1 MTSVHAG
8 CCMAYFFLGFWAFAC
23 CIFFRR
29 WANLVAGF
37 RGAWRWFLDMLV
49 VLRLNSTVGGQES
62 VEWRW
67 RTMAMYAKSLIVMLL
82 IALPAAVPA
91 TAEPPD
97 ESALKQTY
105 DAFVELLDHRS
116 LAEDYL
122 GAVRNLDSPD
132 SKMQTVGIKTL
143 AATDEVKVIPWIVSF
158 LDSEDQHVRIHA
170 GLSLNAI
177 VASHQLKRRDR
188 SQSEKIVILPPGP
201 GDTDLKP
208 MSWVI
213 LKMLR
218 LPDDGNTHAYAA
230 NMIGYL
236 SLEEYATELR
246 GLLDSR
252 HAAVTQAARWA
263 LEMIGAPLTS
273 TPAPRCP

>member
-1 MTSVHAG
+1 
-8 CCMAYFFLGFWAFAC
+8 
-23 CIFFRR
+23 
-29 WANLVAGF
+29 
-37 RGAWRWFLDMLV
+37 
-49 VLRLNSTVGGQES
+49 
-62 VEWRW
+62 
-67 RTMAMYAKSLIVMLL
+67 MLL
-82 IALPAAVPA
+82 IALPAAVD
-91 TAEPPD
+91 TAAGKPD
-97 ESALKQTY
+97 HETTLKQTY
-105 DAFVELLDHRS
+105 DAFVKSLDHRR
-116 LAEDYL
+116 LAKDYP

-132 SKMQTVGIKTL
+132 PKMQTVGIKTL
-143 AATDEVKVIPWIVSF
+143 AATEEPRAIPWIVPF